1 MNDMEW
7 LAGKVGTCHIPSA
20 PACTIEADELRQH
33 ARAGVVVEPV
43 DVARMTTSPGKPPAA
58 LVIALVGWPTGRHR
72 SLVKAAEARLA
83 IEEGAAEVWLAVDA
97 ALDANSLLADIV
109 AVNQTVESPAR
120 LGVVFPMSRGPEAAA
135 ELAVVARRAGA
146 EVFAIEAF
154 AGGMH
159 RGVHTTP
166 EHSPSEHTTPGHT
179 ATVAAAANS
188 GLEVAVF
195 GVAGA
200 SGTVDGVVE
209 TLSAGAERVFLR

>member
-7 LAGKVGTCHIPSA
+7 LAGKVGTCRIPCA
-20 PACTIEADELRQH
+20 PACTIEADDLRQR

-43 DVARMTTSPGKPPAA
+43 DVARMTISSGMPPVAP
-58 LVIALVGWPTGRHR
+58 VIALIGWPTGRHR

-83 IEEGAAEVWLAVDA
+83 VEEGAAEVWLAVDA

-120 LGVVFPMSRGPEAAA
+120 LGVVFPMSRGPETAA

-146 EVFAIEAF
+146 EVFAVEAF

-159 RGVHTTP
+159 QGVHNEP
-166 EHSPSEHTTPGHT
+166 EHTMPGHND
-179 ATVAAAANS
+179 TVSAAANS

-200 SGTVDGVVE
+200 SGTVDGVVD